1 MTDKSHVRC
10 RHCRRA
16 APRILVWATNGCC
29 PWCHRPLLTAA
40 GKDER
45 ARSRSPATSRMSGG

>member
-1 MTDKSHVRC
+1 MTDESHVRC

-29 PWCHRPLLTAA
+29 PWCHRPLLIAA
-40 GKDER
+40 AQD
-45 ARSRSPATSRMSGG
+45 ARPASRGPGDVRVGAG

>member
-1 MTDKSHVRC
+1 MTDESHVRC

-29 PWCHRPLLTAA
+29 PWCHRPLLTTA
-40 GKDER
+40 GQD
-45 ARSRSPATSRMSGG
+45 ARGASPGPGQARVGAG